1 LGAVDIRYASKDVVL
16 SIREIEIGMAADIG
30 SLQFIPRIVNN
41 LGWVKEVAMTGR
53 NFGADEAKEQGLISR
68 VFETKEEAVNGAIA
82 LATGLAKKSPVAM
95 HGLKK
100 SVNYSIDHTIAE
112 GLEQIALFN
121 SHGLG
126 EDFMVGA
133 MNARNKVKPTY
144 EKL

>member
-1 LGAVDIRYASKDVVL
+1 ML
-16 SIREIEIGMAADIG
+16 SVREIDIGMAADIG
-30 SLQFIPRIVNN
+30 SLQFLPRIVNN

-53 NFGADEAKEQGLISR
+53 NFGCDEAKEQGLINR
-68 VFETKEEAVNGAIA
+68 VFETKDEAVNGAIE
-82 LATGLAKKSPVAM
+82 LAVDLAKKSPVAM

-100 SVNYSIDHTIAE
+100 SVNYAIDHTIPE

-121 SHGLG
+121 AHGLG
-126 EDFMVGA
+126 EDFMLGA